1 MSALKEVKMEEVVE
15 EPTKEEYVVS
25 YLKSMISIE
34 QAMEPFKEQRKGL
47 RASYIENGRLSREEI
62 NMATKCYR
70 MLKKNEDIDDLVEVF
85 KTISKKVKGV

>member
-1 MSALKEVKMEEVVE
+1 MSILEERTEDEKKGDALVMYVKSLA
-15 EPTKEEYVVS
+15 T
-25 YLKSMISIE
+25 IE
-34 QAMEPFKEQRKGL
+34 SAIEPFKEQRKGL

>member
-1 MSALKEVKMEEVVE
+1 MSVLEERTETEKKEDALVMYVKSLA
-15 EPTKEEYVVS
+15 T
-25 YLKSMISIE
+25 IE
-34 QAMEPFKEQRKGL
+34 SAMEPFKEQRKGL